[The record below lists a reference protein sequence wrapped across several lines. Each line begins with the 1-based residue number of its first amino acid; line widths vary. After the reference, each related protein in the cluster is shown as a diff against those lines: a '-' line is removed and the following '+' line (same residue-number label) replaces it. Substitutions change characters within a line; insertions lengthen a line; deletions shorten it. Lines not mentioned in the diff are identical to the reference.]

1 MLALDFL
8 RVAFAWAVLV
18 GVEVTRVGP
27 PIIETVVTLQRHLIH
42 SLDIPVLEVVVTCPS
57 WLTAD
62 ARRSSWDLRSLPP
75 WGMAAPSRVTREG

>member
-27 PIIETVVTLQRHLIH
+27 PIIETVVTLNTFAKDGDEAGRL
-42 SLDIPVLEVVVTCPS
+42 SPV
-57 WLTAD
+57 
-62 ARRSSWDLRSLPP
+62 
-75 WGMAAPSRVTREG
+75 